1 MRAEGAVMTDLE
13 SAWKLDIAAVG
24 SRISDRSVSPVALTR
39 MMLARVGRIDPRL
52 LSYVT
57 VLEDDALK
65 SAEIAEKEIAGGK
78 YRGPLHGV
86 PIAIKDIYDTRG
98 VRTTACSKVREGYVP
113 EEDCTVVRKFRA
125 AGAVILGKVTTHEF
139 AFGFDSQPTR
149 NAWKLD
155 HIPSGSSG
163 GSGAAIAAGLCF
175 AATGSDTGGSIRAPA
190 AANGIAGIKPTY
202 GRVSKAGVAVLSWSL
217 DHAGPMAR
225 TVRDLAILLN
235 IMAGLD
241 PLDPHT
247 KDVAVPDYTASLT
260 GDIRGIRLGIPTD
273 YFSDDVQPQ
282 VADAVARA
290 VEVLQSEGATLVP
303 VEISDLDG
311 VLECMLAIAMSE
323 AATYHGSSLRKTPG
337 LFGDET
343 RLLLEAGE
351 MIPATTYIDAQRGRA
366 AIKQAFNRALRDV
379 DVLVTPTQPSTALK
393 IGQKVSKIKSREE
406 SVFGVSAR
414 FCAPFNI
421 SGLPAASVPCGLS
434 SEDLPIGLQI
444 VGKAFDEATVLK
456 VADAYE
462 RRTKWHLR
470 YPAIAG

>member
-1 MRAEGAVMTDLE
+1 
-13 SAWKLDIAAVG
+13 
-24 SRISDRSVSPVALTR
+24 
-39 MMLARVGRIDPRL
+39 
-52 LSYVT
+52 VT
-57 VLEDDALK
+57 VLKDAALK
-65 SAEIAEKEIAGGK
+65 SAENAAKERAVGK

-86 PIAIKDIYDTRG
+86 PIAIKDIYDTKG
-98 VRTTACSKVREGYVP
+98 VRTTACSKVRENYIP
-113 EEDCTVVRKFRA
+113 DEDCTVVRKFRE
-125 AGAVILGKVTTHEF
+125 AGAIILGKVTTHEF
-139 AFGFDSQPTR
+139 AFGFDSHPTK

-163 GSGAAIAAGLCF
+163 GSGAAIAAGLCY

-235 IMAGLD
+235 IMAGQD

-247 KDVAVPDYTASLT
+247 KDVPVPDYAAALT
-260 GDIRGIRLGIPTD
+260 GDIRGIRLGIPRN
-273 YFSDDVQPQ
+273 YFTEDVQPEI
-282 VADAVARA
+282 ADAVAKAIKRMEA
-290 VEVLQSEGATLVP
+290 LGATAVP
-303 VEISDLDG
+303 VEITDLDG
-311 VLECMLAIAMSE
+311 VLDCMLAIAMSE
-323 AATYHGSSLRKTPG
+323 AAVYHQSSLRATPD

-351 MIPATTYIDAQRGRA
+351 MMPATAYINAQRARVAVKA
-366 AIKQAFNRALRDV
+366 AFKQALREV

-393 IGQKVSKIKSREE
+393 IGQSLSRIGSREE

-421 SGLPAASVPCGLS
+421 SGLPAASIPCGMS
-434 SEDLPIGLQI
+434 TDGLPIGLQI
-444 VGKAFDEATVLK
+444 IGKPFDESTILR
-456 VADAYE
+456 VAHAYE
-462 RRTKWHLR
+462 LNTGWHLE
-470 YPAIAG
+470 YPPISN

>member
-1 MRAEGAVMTDLE
+1 
-13 SAWKLDIAAVG
+13 
-24 SRISDRSVSPVALTR
+24 
-39 MMLARVGRIDPRL
+39 
-52 LSYVT
+52 
-57 VLEDDALK
+57 
-65 SAEIAEKEIAGGK
+65 
-78 YRGPLHGV
+78 
-86 PIAIKDIYDTRG
+86 
-98 VRTTACSKVREGYVP
+98 
-113 EEDCTVVRKFRA
+113 
-125 AGAVILGKVTTHEF
+125 VILGKVTTHEF
-139 AFGFDSQPTR
+139 AFGFDSYPTK
-149 NAWKLD
+149 NAWNLD

-235 IMAGLD
+235 AIAGQD
-241 PLDPHT
+241 VLDPHT
-247 KDVAVPDYTASLT
+247 KDVAVPDYTAALT
-260 GDIRGIRLGIPTD
+260 GDIRGLRLGVPTN
-273 YFSDDVQPQ
+273 YFSEDVQPD
-282 VADAVARA
+282 VAEAVAKA
-290 VEVLQSEGATLVP
+290 VRHLESLGAKAVP

-311 VLECMLAIAMSE
+311 VLDCMLAIAMSE
-323 AATYHGSSLRKTPG
+323 AATYHQVSLRKTPE

-351 MIPATTYIDAQRGRA
+351 MIPATTYINAQRARVTVKA
-366 AIKQAFNRALRDV
+366 ALRQALRDV

-393 IGQKVSKIKSREE
+393 IGQSVSRIGSREE

-421 SGLPAASVPCGLS
+421 SGLPAASIPCGIS
-434 SEDLPIGLQI
+434 TDKMPVGLQLI
-444 VGKAFDEATVLK
+444 GKPFDEATVLR

-462 RRTKWHLR
+462 RHTQWHLK
-470 YPAIAG
+470 YPPISG